1 MPVQP
6 CARHCERGFAV
17 QRFPLRLLL
26 QGLPSVRAF
35 PGAAGRTRPRWRDGH
50 LPDAPR
56 ALETD
61 QGMDAVT
68 CQRLSDNVLR
78 WYTDYCQTPIGNTA
92 ATPRFP
98 VVAVV
103 HSFMVHRAD
112 GRSRE
117 EVLGSPLCRIFERPA
132 VGPAAGERARTAIVR
147 VLFRR
152 TAKIFGSVWG
162 LSTTIAR
169 APELCRIQ
177 LGRNRCADGEVARRQ
192 RFANEINRNIL
203 VCWSSGNSHYLR

>member
-35 PGAAGRTRPRWRDGH
+35 PGAAGRTRPRWRDGR

-56 ALETD
+56 AVETE
-61 QGMDAVT
+61 QGYG
-68 CQRLSDNVLR
+68 RRNVPTPLR
-78 WYTDYCQTPIGNTA
+78 QCPCQTPIGNTA
-92 ATPRFP
+92 ASPRFP

-103 HSFMVHRAD
+103 HSFMVHWAD

-152 TAKIFGSVWG
+152 AAKIFGSVWG

-177 LGRNRCADGEVARRQ
+177 LGRNRCADGEVARRRLCPDSGRCNLLSQ
-192 RFANEINRNIL
+192 RGK
-203 VCWSSGNSHYLR
+203 VG

>member
-1 MPVQP
+1 M
-6 CARHCERGFAV
+6 CAALRGRFRRPAV
-17 QRFPLRLLL
+17 SASSATARTAKR
-26 QGLPSVRAF
+26 SRVSWS
-35 PGAAGRTRPRWRDGH
+35 GRTYSTP
-50 LPDAPR
+50 
-56 ALETD
+56 LEGRTSSRRLKLTR
-61 QGMDAVT
+61 GMDAVT

-177 LGRNRCADGEVARRQ
+177 LGRNRCADGEVARRRLCPDSDRCNLLSQ
-192 RFANEINRNIL
+192 RGK
-203 VCWSSGNSHYLR
+203 VG